1 MEYPQKERCPKNLR
15 MTLKDLR
22 DAKGLTQ
29 MEVAVKLGTNP
40 TTVSNWERGVQEPRL
55 NQIPSLAKLYGVT
68 ADELIQAVQNS
79 K

>member
-1 MEYPQKERCPKNLR
+1 

-22 DAKGLTQ
+22 EAKSLTQ
-29 MEVAVKLGTNP
+29 MEVAVRLNTTP

-55 NQIPSLAKLYGVT
+55 NQIPSLAQLYGVT
-68 ADELIQAVQNS
+68 ADELIRAVQNS